1 MDGKL
6 IKMKMESPISPH
18 STDCSCPS
26 PNSSDDDF
34 SATKSVLHATID
46 KTKRLKASARERQ
59 RRHVLN
65 DALESLRRKVPT
77 LNKRTTKLSKIEVL
91 RLAIDYIAML
101 SCYLNYTAPPYAYQ
115 EQYCDSP
122 TYTYYSAE
130 MARFNE
136 REIDMRMQQVGLL
149 IIWFF
154 FYSLLFYPNC
164 SISLNLMIVKLTS
177 ITDLILFL
185 FTSFYFLIKLCCF
198 TYCSLF

>member
-1 MDGKL
+1 MDDKL

-26 PNSSDDDF
+26 PSSSDDEY

-46 KTKRLKASARERQ
+46 RTKRLKASARERQ

-101 SCYLNYTAPPYAYQ
+101 SCYLNYTTPPYAYQ
-115 EQYCDSP
+115 EQYCNSS
-122 TYTYYSAE
+122 TYAYYDTE
-130 MARFNE
+130 MTRFNE
-136 REIDMRMQQVGLL
+136 REIDMRMQQVLL
-149 IIWFF
+149 YIIWFF
-154 FYSLLFYPNC
+154 FFFLFCSNS
-164 SISLNLMIVKLTS
+164 SIS
-177 ITDLILFL
+177 
-185 FTSFYFLIKLCCF
+185 
-198 TYCSLF
+198 